1 MVRLRMEDGQ
11 CRARMSAGTIE
22 DDDDKL
28 GQAVTNMAL
37 TSLKRLVG
45 RQAVSKTSTSQDAVW
60 LAGAYGVVNTV
71 SLYVEHGQETFH
83 AIHVEASSSFS
94 LALRISLLAAAL
106 LAALVWILRLLV
118 RRLIRVLAG
127 LGGLI
132 ALSILLTTLVG
143 LILLVIPSP

>member
-1 MVRLRMEDGQ
+1 MVRLRMEDGK

-45 RQAVSKTSTSQDAVW
+45 RQAVIETGTSRDAVW
-60 LAGAYGVVNTV
+60 LAGAYGLANAV

-106 LAALVWILRLLV
+106 LAALVWILRLLA
-118 RRLIRVLAG
+118 RRLVRVLAG
-127 LGGLI
+127 LSGLI

-143 LILLVIPSP
+143 IILLVIPSP

>member
-1 MVRLRMEDGQ
+1 MGSVEHVL
-11 CRARMSAGTIE
+11 SAGTIE
-22 DDDDKL
+22 EDDDKL

-45 RQAVSKTSTSQDAVW
+45 RQAVIKTGTSRDAVW

-71 SLYVEHGQETFH
+71 SLYVEHGQWTLH

-94 LALRISLLAAAL
+94 LAMRISLLAAAL

-127 LGGLI
+127 LSGLI
-132 ALSILLTTLVG
+132 ALSILLTILVG
-143 LILLVIPSP
+143 IILFVIPSP

>member
-1 MVRLRMEDGQ
+1 MVRLRMVDGK

-45 RQAVSKTSTSQDAVW
+45 RQAVIKTGTSRDAVW
-60 LAGAYGVVNTV
+60 LAGAYGVANTV
-71 SLYVEHGQETFH
+71 SLYVGHGQETFH

-118 RRLIRVLAG
+118 RRLVRVLAG
-127 LGGLI
+127 LSGLI

-143 LILLVIPSP
+143 IILLVIPSP

>member
-1 MVRLRMEDGQ
+1 MGSVEHVL
-11 CRARMSAGTIE
+11 SAGTIE
-22 DDDDKL
+22 EDDDQL

-45 RQAVSKTSTSQDAVW
+45 RQAVIKTGTSRDAVW

-118 RRLIRVLAG
+118 RRRILVLAG
-127 LGGLI
+127 LSGLI
-132 ALSILLTTLVG
+132 ALSILLTILVG
-143 LILLVIPSP
+143 IILFVIPSP

>member
-1 MVRLRMEDGQ
+1 MGSVEHVL
-11 CRARMSAGTIE
+11 SAGTIE
-22 DDDDKL
+22 EDDDKL
-28 GQAVTNMAL
+28 GQAVTNVAL

-45 RQAVSKTSTSQDAVW
+45 RQAVIKTGTSRDAVW
-60 LAGAYGVVNTV
+60 LADAYGVVNTV

-127 LGGLI
+127 LSGLI
-132 ALSILLTTLVG
+132 ALSILLTIFVG
-143 LILLVIPSP
+143 IILFVIPSP

>member
-1 MVRLRMEDGQ
+1 M
-11 CRARMSAGTIE
+11 
-22 DDDDKL
+22 L
-28 GQAVTNMAL
+28 GQAVTNMVL
-37 TSLKRLVG
+37 TSLKRLVR
-45 RQAVSKTSTSQDAVW
+45 RQAVIKTGRRAQAVW

-83 AIHVEASSSFS
+83 AVHVEASSSFS

-132 ALSILLTTLVG
+132 ALSILLTILVG
-143 LILLVIPSP
+143 IILLVIPSP

>member
-1 MVRLRMEDGQ
+1 MEDGT

-22 DDDDKL
+22 EDDDKL

-45 RQAVSKTSTSQDAVW
+45 RQAVIKTGTSRDAVW

-106 LAALVWILRLLV
+106 LAAL
-118 RRLIRVLAG
+118 
-127 LGGLI
+127 
-132 ALSILLTTLVG
+132 
-143 LILLVIPSP
+143 

>member
-1 MVRLRMEDGQ
+1 
-11 CRARMSAGTIE
+11 MSAGTIE
-22 DDDDKL
+22 EDDDKL

-45 RQAVSKTSTSQDAVW
+45 RQAVIKTGTSRDAVW

-94 LALRISLLAAAL
+94 LALRISLLAATL

-127 LGGLI
+127 LSRLI
-132 ALSILLTTLVG
+132 ALSILLTILVG
-143 LILLVIPSP
+143 IILFVIPSP

>member
-1 MVRLRMEDGQ
+1 
-11 CRARMSAGTIE
+11 MSAGTIE
-22 DDDDKL
+22 EDDDKL
-28 GQAVTNMAL
+28 GQAVTKMAL

-45 RQAVSKTSTSQDAVW
+45 RQAVIKTGTSRDAVW

-71 SLYVEHGQETFH
+71 SLYVEQGQETFH

-132 ALSILLTTLVG
+132 ALSILLTILVG
-143 LILLVIPSP
+143 IILLVIPSP

>member
-1 MVRLRMEDGQ
+1 
-11 CRARMSAGTIE
+11 MSAGTIE
-22 DDDDKL
+22 EDDDML

-37 TSLKRLVG
+37 TSLKRLVR
-45 RQAVSKTSTSQDAVW
+45 RQAVIKTGTSR
-60 LAGAYGVVNTV
+60 LACRRLRRCKYV

-94 LALRISLLAAAL
+94 LAMRISLLAAAL

-127 LGGLI
+127 LSGLI
-132 ALSILLTTLVG
+132 ALSILLTIPVG
-143 LILLVIPSP
+143 IILLVIPSP

>member
-1 MVRLRMEDGQ
+1 
-11 CRARMSAGTIE
+11 MSAGTIE

-45 RQAVSKTSTSQDAVW
+45 RQAVIKTGTSRDAVW
-60 LAGAYGVVNTV
+60 LAGAYGLANAV

-106 LAALVWILRLLV
+106 LAALVWILRLLA
-118 RRLIRVLAG
+118 RRLVRVLAG
-127 LGGLI
+127 LSGLI

-143 LILLVIPSP
+143 IILLVIPSP

>member
-1 MVRLRMEDGQ
+1 
-11 CRARMSAGTIE
+11 MSAGTIE
-22 DDDDKL
+22 EDDDKL

-45 RQAVSKTSTSQDAVW
+45 RQAVIKTGTSRVW

-132 ALSILLTTLVG
+132 ALSILLTILVG
-143 LILLVIPSP
+143 IILLVIPSP

>member
-1 MVRLRMEDGQ
+1 MVRLRMEDGK

-45 RQAVSKTSTSQDAVW
+45 RQAVIETGTSRDAVW

-127 LGGLI
+127 LSGLI
-132 ALSILLTTLVG
+132 ALSILLTILVG
-143 LILLVIPSP
+143 IILFVIPSP

>member
-1 MVRLRMEDGQ
+1 
-11 CRARMSAGTIE
+11 MSPRTIE
-22 DDDDKL
+22 EDDDKL

-45 RQAVSKTSTSQDAVW
+45 RQAVIRTGTTRDAVW
-60 LAGAYGVVNTV
+60 LAGAYGVVNTA
-71 SLYVEHGQETFH
+71 SLYVEHGQQTFH

-118 RRLIRVLAG
+118 RRLIRALAG

-132 ALSILLTTLVG
+132 ALSIVLTILVG
-143 LILLVIPSP
+143 IILFVIPSP